1 MFRPLPIAA
10 LALCAA
16 GSAAAQ
22 QTIPFSGYE
31 LFPGINSGEVVAG
44 VIFVGWTTPDAAIW
58 YPPSAQ
64 TGGFWAA
71 SVNRVGAA
79 GIGDQGFIESGRWI
93 AQLPDGTRVIGTAAC
108 DIGAGNCTVTWP
120 ATLDGDIGCGAGIGR
135 FHVELAIEEPEGGGT
150 GAMDGCLDD
159 THLTTVFPPQVWGTL
174 TLHASPP
181 MEGAAAVV
189 P

>member
-1 MFRPLPIAA
+1 MFRPLPVAA

-22 QTIPFSGYE
+22 QAIPFSGYE
-31 LFPGINSGEVVAG
+31 LFPGINSDELIAG

-79 GIGDQGFIESGRWI
+79 GIGDQGLSKAVDGLPSCRTARASSERPPAMS
-93 AQLPDGTRVIGTAAC
+93 AQE
-108 DIGAGNCTVTWP
+108 TVP
-120 ATLDGDIGCGAGIGR
+120 
-135 FHVELAIEEPEGGGT
+135 
-150 GAMDGCLDD
+150 
-159 THLTTVFPPQVWGTL
+159 
-174 TLHASPP
+174 
-181 MEGAAAVV
+181 
-189 P
+189 